1 MKKKV
6 YTNGGVRYHFDEKD
20 GKLSLTSLEIFG
32 KEFVFPNG
40 GIPEGDIE
48 QISRNVSEQL
58 TNANSDGE
66 INRMQEIAAFLRGYP
81 EGTKLE
87 DILKDLH
94 DEHLENIDDEEI
106 QSWYDEQNQPD
117 SGTQTSE
124 VESGSG
130 TDDSGD

>member
-48 QISRNVSEQL
+48 EISRNVSEQL
-58 TNANSDGE
+58 TNPNSDGD

-94 DEHLENIDDEEI
+94 DDHLENIDDEEI
-106 QSWYDEQNQPD
+106 QSWYNGQDQSD
-117 SGTQTSE
+117 SDSDSE
-124 VESGSG
+124 TE
-130 TDDSGD
+130 DSGD